1 VCLLTQKISRLRS
14 RPQGG
19 KGVGYASRE
28 MTMWWKL
35 EKEQRNHQ
43 SAKADSFF
51 VKEACAPSVLDSSAS
66 SE

>member
-1 VCLLTQKISRLRS
+1 VFAGAKDFSASLRYG
-14 RPQGG
+14 RNDG
-19 KGVGYASRE
+19 R
-28 MTMWWKL
+28 WKL

-51 VKEACAPSVLDSSAS
+51 VKEACGAGRLDSSAS